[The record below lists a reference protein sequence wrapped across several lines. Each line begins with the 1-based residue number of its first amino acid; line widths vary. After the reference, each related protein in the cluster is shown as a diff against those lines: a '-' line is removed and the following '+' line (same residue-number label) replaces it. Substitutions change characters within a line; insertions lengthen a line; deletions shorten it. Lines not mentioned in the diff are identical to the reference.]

1 MSNPMRGKPAGK
13 RGNPAVGVDAGAS
26 LCKLVL
32 PGETSFAFAKFPS
45 TDMHGVRACLSDW
58 KPERVIATGGG
69 AARLERELDGVRVHT
84 VPEFAAWARGA
95 PLLAAREGL
104 ELPPHYLLVSLG
116 TGTSVLSLDGER
128 ATRVGGS
135 ALGGGTLLGLGRLLL
150 GVETFEEICALAAR
164 GDRRRVDLLVGDIY
178 PGGEIPLPLDL
189 NAASFAKLESREPA
203 DLAHALMGML
213 GENIAL
219 ICGTLA
225 RSHGALAVVYCGS
238 TLIQNPELR
247 EILRWVTQAYG
258 AQPHFLDS
266 GAYCGAF
273 GAAALADELPAHPA

>member
-1 MSNPMRGKPAGK
+1 MSNLV
-13 RGNPAVGVDAGAS
+13 RGNAAVGVDAGAS

-32 PGETSFAFAKFPS
+32 PRETEFRCAKFPS
-45 TDMHGVRACLSDW
+45 SDLDSVRACLGEW
-58 KPERVIATGGG
+58 KPDRVVATGGG
-69 AARLERELDGVRVHT
+69 ALRLERELSGVRVHT

-104 ELPPHYLLVSLG
+104 DLPAHYLLVSLG
-116 TGTSVLSLDGER
+116 TGTSVLSLDHGR

-150 GVETFEEICALAAR
+150 GVETFDEICALAAC

-178 PGGEIPLPLDL
+178 PGGEIPLPPDL
-189 NAASFAKLESREPA
+189 NAASFAKLDSRDPA

-225 RSHGALAVVYCGS
+225 RSFDAQAVVYCGS
-238 TLIQNPELR
+238 TLIENAELR

>member
-1 MSNPMRGKPAGK
+1 MSIRIRNGGTTL
-13 RGNPAVGVDAGAS
+13 GVDAGAS

-32 PGETSFAFAKFPS
+32 PAPTALRTAKFPS
-45 TDMHGVRACLSDW
+45 TEVDRVRECIAEW
-58 KPERVIATGGG
+58 KPERVVATGGG
-69 AARLERELDGVRVHT
+69 AARLSRALDGIPVRT
-84 VPEFAAWARGA
+84 VAEFSAWAVGA

-116 TGTSVLSLDGER
+116 TGTSVLSLDRGR
-128 ATRVGGS
+128 AQRVGGS

-150 GVETFEEICALAAR
+150 GVESFEEICALAER

-178 PGGEIPLPLDL
+178 PSGEISLPLDL
-189 NAASFAKLESREPA
+189 NAASFAKLDSRDPA

-225 RSHGALAVVYCGS
+225 RSVGAQAVVYCGG
-238 TLIQNPELR
+238 TLLHNPELR
-247 EILRWVTQAYG
+247 EILRWVTAAYG
-258 AQPHFLDS
+258 AQPHFLS
-266 GAYCGAF
+266 EGAYCGAL
-273 GAAALADELPAHPA
+273 GAAAHDEVHEEHRG

>member
-1 MSNPMRGKPAGK
+1 MSNPTQASST
-13 RGNPAVGVDAGAS
+13 VGVDAGAS

-32 PGETSFAFAKFPS
+32 PGETELRAAKFPAA
-45 TDMHGVRACLSDW
+45 DVHGVRACLGDW
-58 KPERVIATGGG
+58 KPQRVVATGGG
-69 AARLERELDGVRVHT
+69 AARLAREITGVPVHT

-116 TGTSVLSLDGER
+116 TGTSVLSLDRGQV
-128 ATRVGGS
+128 TRVGGC

-150 GVETFEEICALAAR
+150 GVETFDEICALAAR

-178 PGGEIPLPLDL
+178 PSGEIPLPLDL
-189 NAASFAKLESREPA
+189 NAASFAKLDSRDPA
-203 DLAHALMGML
+203 DVAHALVGML

-225 RSHGALAVVYCGS
+225 RSCGAQAVVYCGS
-238 TLIQNPELR
+238 TLIQNDELR
-247 EILRWVTQAYG
+247 EILRWVTAAYG
-258 AQPHFLDS
+258 AQPHFLDA
-266 GAYCGAF
+266 GAYCGAL
-273 GAAALADELPAHPA
+273 GAAALADEIPLHAA

>member
-1 MSNPMRGKPAGK
+1 MSNPP
-13 RGNPAVGVDAGAS
+13 RGNGIAGVDVGAS

-32 PGETSFAFAKFPS
+32 AGESESRARRFPS
-45 TDMHGVRACLSDW
+45 SDLRGVRACLGEW

-69 AARLERELDGVRVHT
+69 AARLERELAHLRVHT

-104 ELPPHYLLVSLG
+104 DLPDHYLLVSLG
-116 TGTSVLSLDGER
+116 TGTSVLSLEAGSAR
-128 ATRVGGS
+128 RVGGS

-150 GVETFEEICALAAR
+150 GVDTFEEICALASR

-178 PGGEIPLPLDL
+178 PSGEISLPLDL
-189 NAASFAKLESREPA
+189 NASSFAKLDSRDPA

-225 RSHGALAVVYCGS
+225 RSHSAQAVVYCGS
-238 TLIQNPELR
+238 TLVHNPELR
-247 EILRWVTQAYG
+247 EILQWVTAAYG
-258 AQPHFLDS
+258 AQPHFLDA
-266 GAYCGAF
+266 GAYCGAY
-273 GAAALADELPAHPA
+273 GAAALADEIPAHPA